1 MFRGFV
7 EPPPVSMPPIARLLS
22 PVALPF
28 VVLACLLSPFCALAQ
43 DSVLRMHGSNTV
55 GQRLAPALARAWAA
69 SRGLT
74 EVSSQSAAA
83 EEIQI
88 VFADGTRRIAVE
100 VHSHGTGTGYAN
112 LLEGKADLWMASR
125 PVRADEAARAARIGT
140 LDAPTQEHVIA
151 LDGLAIIVHPGNPLR
166 GLSVEQVR
174 AIFSGRTTDWSSLG
188 ARSGPIRL
196 YARDDKSG
204 TFDSFRSI
212 VLGDSELSP
221 RASRFES
228 TDGLAAAVADDPSGI
243 GFVGLAGV
251 GGARA
256 LSISDVGTRPL
267 EPGRVTVGTEDYVLA
282 RRLFMYSP
290 RDMSSAA
297 RDFIEFAHGPEG
309 QRVVERIGFVSQ
321 DVLAVDVPP
330 RSDVSSDYLA
340 LTDGARRLSLNFRF
354 GANAALLDTKALRD
368 IDRLVDFMRRSEN
381 RSLDLILIGFTDGHE
396 IDSYQALSL
405 SNDRVDLVAL
415 RLGRLGVG
423 ARRARGM
430 GYAAPVAS
438 DESEQGRAR
447 NRRVEVWVRP
457 RESSGARV
465 ATRSGG

>member
-1 MFRGFV
+1 
-7 EPPPVSMPPIARLLS
+7 MPRIVRLLF
-22 PVALPF
+22 PVVL
-28 VVLACLLSPFCALAQ
+28 LACLLPPSETLAQ

-55 GQRLAPALARAWAA
+55 GQRLAPAMVRAWAG
-69 SRGLT
+69 SLGLA
-74 EVSSQSAAA
+74 EVSSDSAVA
-83 EEIQI
+83 EETRI
-88 VFADGTRRIAVE
+88 VFADGTRRMTVQI
-100 VHSHGTGTGYAN
+100 HSHGTGTGFAD
-112 LLEGKADLWMASR
+112 LVEGRADLWMASR
-125 PVRADEAARAARIGT
+125 PVRADEAASAARIGR
-140 LDAPTQEHVIA
+140 LDAPAQEHVIA

-166 GLSVEQVR
+166 GLAVEQVR

-188 ARSGPIRL
+188 GRPGAINL

-204 TFDSFRSI
+204 TFDSFRSM
-212 VLGDSELSP
+212 VLGDSALSP

-228 TDGLAAAVADDPSGI
+228 TDALAAAVAADSSAI

-251 GGARA
+251 GAARA

-282 RRLFMYSP
+282 RRLFMYSA
-290 RDMSSAA
+290 REMSAAA

-321 DVLAVDVPP
+321 DVVAVDVPP

-340 LTDGARRLSLNFRF
+340 LTEGARRLSLNFRF

-368 IDRLVDFMRRSEN
+368 IDRLVDFMRRGAN
-381 RSLDLILIGFTDGHE
+381 RDLDLILIGFTDGHE
-396 IDSYQALSL
+396 IDAYQAISL

-438 DESEQGRAR
+438 DDSEQGRAR

-457 RESSGARV
+457 REAAAARV
-465 ATRSGG
+465 AASGS